1 MQKMKLII
9 VNNPEPGVVVPVEK
23 AESGERTWKTL
34 LDAKLIPYDNNGE
47 FNEAA
52 ENYCKKLCA
61 IIGKDETGKENT
73 WKVCAH
79 FKWEP
84 NTLRQLNI
92 RLHGRLLEE
101 LNGFCGENIKLKL
114 QGSLSR
120 HVEGVSVTIPFK
132 THPMPVYSY
141 SNCDEALDEKGCWEF
156 NHAVEAYCDET
167 DANVSNSVLGLWYDE
182 SGKTEFV
189 EVTARFIWFKVEDD
203 FVNTP
208 DGGGSQLDADKYRR
222 CVLKTIM
229 RQDVSS
235 DISIVV
241 DDGSKMQ
248 AHKCFLIAHSRVFAE
263 MLQQYTFGRM
273 KLRDISEEC
282 VNALLEFIY
291 TFEISQAGKCSKV
304 AVELFVAANKY
315 EMYNL
320 QEKVTK
326 MLLKRRNEWFDVTA
340 TVELFLFVRK
350 LGRTSTNDELKSKI
364 GQVLKSKGK
373 ILIMESEG
381 YQKLVVDD
389 VNASTELCTAMAN
402 AD

>member
-1 MQKMKLII
+1 MQIKFII
-9 VNNPEPGVVVPVEK
+9 VNNPEPGVVVPVEQ
-23 AESGERTWKTL
+23 AESGERTWKIL

-61 IIGKDETGKENT
+61 IIGKDETGKQNT

-141 SNCDEALDEKGCWEF
+141 SNCDEAFDEKGCWEF

-167 DANVSNSVLGLWYDE
+167 DAKVSNSVLGLWYDE

-203 FVNTP
+203 FVNSP
-208 DGGGSQLDADKYRR
+208 DGGGSQLDTHKYRR
-222 CVLKTIM
+222 SVLKTIM
-229 RQDVSS
+229 RHDVSS

-241 DDGSKMQ
+241 DNGSKMQ
-248 AHKCFLIAHSRVFAE
+248 AHECFLIAHSPVFAE
-263 MLQQYTFGRM
+263 MLQQYTFGRI
-273 KLRDISEEC
+273 KLRDVSEEC

-291 TFEISQAGKCSKV
+291 TFEISQAGKCS
-304 AVELFVAANKY
+304 
-315 EMYNL
+315 
-320 QEKVTK
+320 
-326 MLLKRRNEWFDVTA
+326 
-340 TVELFLFVRK
+340 
-350 LGRTSTNDELKSKI
+350 
-364 GQVLKSKGK
+364 
-373 ILIMESEG
+373 
-381 YQKLVVDD
+381 
-389 VNASTELCTAMAN
+389 
-402 AD
+402 